1 MPTANASQPDRRQR
15 KSRAALQQA
24 LVRLIAEKPYEA
36 ITIEDVTEAADVA
49 RATFYAHYKDRAALL
64 AEANQELIRDLT
76 ARVTAIT
83 PLNPPVWT
91 GGAVAEV
98 FRHAAEHRH
107 LYLLVLR
114 GEGGPL
120 PREQLIEAFE
130 VTATAIF
137 TAMAEANRHKP
148 RIDLP
153 FVSKAYI
160 GALLATL
167 EAWLGGA
174 LPGEPEEVAVE
185 SVRQQLNGLEWSLG
199 FAAGELKFPPADDL
213 TRGSL
218 ASNDG
223 DRNPTTREP
232 PRRTEPSLQGWHYRS
247 APPPAP

>member
-1 MPTANASQPDRRQR
+1 MRTASTSQPDRRQR

-24 LVRLIAEKPYEA
+24 LIRLIAEKPYDA
-36 ITIEDVTEAADVA
+36 ITIDDVTDAADVA

-64 AEANQELIRDLT
+64 AEANQDLIRDLS
-76 ARVTAIT
+76 ARVAEMT

-91 GGAVAEV
+91 GAAVAEV

-130 VTATAIF
+130 GTATSIF
-137 TAMAEANRHKP
+137 TRMAEANRHQP
-148 RIDLP
+148 RVPVP

-167 EAWLGGA
+167 EAWLVGA
-174 LPGEPEEVAVE
+174 LPGDSEEVAVA
-185 SVRQQLNGLEWSLG
+185 SVRQQLMGLEWSLG
-199 FAAGELKFPPADDL
+199 FPAGELEFH
-213 TRGSL
+213 
-218 ASNDG
+218 
-223 DRNPTTREP
+223 P
-232 PRRTEPSLQGWHYRS
+232 PRG
-247 APPPAP
+247 